1 MSEST
6 DENSGESEPNNANLG
21 ENTED
26 KDTPETEP
34 EHPEEVT
41 GGDPAESAESN
52 AVENGPLT
60 NLNDEDTNR
69 LMDQYIHYGEVA
81 IETANQRVQMNR
93 FFGLILTSILAGLF
107 ALARGNLTTTS
118 AAIVLFSS
126 GFGSLICY
134 FWYQSLQ
141 SYRRLNKA
149 RYAILNQI
157 ESALPVRMYLD
168 EWRYLKREK
177 PDPEIVEPRPDDD
190 PDHRSHTIVEQWF
203 VRLLAAGY
211 LTVGGYAGGF
221 ILTPLLTSA
230 GYSLPSPTTVGL
242 IIGATV
248 MAGSIGLFWMRS

>member
-1 MSEST
+1 MSEPT
-6 DENSGESEPNNANLG
+6 DETSGESEPNNVNLG

-41 GGDPAESAESN
+41 GGAPAEPTESDI
-52 AVENGPLT
+52 VGDGPLT
-60 NLNDEDTNR
+60 NLNDKETDR

-118 AAIVLFSS
+118 AAIVLFAS

-221 ILTPLLTSA
+221 ILTPLITGA

-242 IIGATV
+242 IVGTTV
-248 MAGSIGLFWMRS
+248 MAGSIGLFWIRS

>member
-1 MSEST
+1 M
-6 DENSGESEPNNANLG
+6 
-21 ENTED
+21 
-26 KDTPETEP
+26 
-34 EHPEEVT
+34 
-41 GGDPAESAESN
+41 
-52 AVENGPLT
+52 
-60 NLNDEDTNR
+60 
-69 LMDQYIHYGEVA
+69 
-81 IETANQRVQMNR
+81 
-93 FFGLILTSILAGLF
+93 
-107 ALARGNLTTTS
+107 TTTS
-118 AAIVLFSS
+118 AAIVLFAS

-177 PDPEIVEPRPDDD
+177 PDPEIVEPRPDED

-211 LTVGGYAGGF
+211 LTIGGYAGGF
-221 ILTPLLTSA
+221 ILTPLLTGA

-248 MAGSIGLFWMRS
+248 MVGSIGLFWIRS

>member
-6 DENSGESEPNNANLG
+6 DESEPNNANLG

-41 GGDPAESAESN
+41 GGDPAESAEPN

-60 NLNDEDTNR
+60 NLNDEETDR

-118 AAIVLFSS
+118 AAIVLFAS

-141 SYRRLNKA
+141 SYRRLNKT

-177 PDPEIVEPRPDDD
+177 PDPEIVEPRPDND

-211 LTVGGYAGGF
+211 FTVGGYAGGF
-221 ILTPLLTSA
+221 ILTCLVERKTAS
-230 GYSLPSPTTVGL
+230 G
-242 IIGATV
+242 
-248 MAGSIGLFWMRS
+248 

>member
-6 DENSGESEPNNANLG
+6 DETPSEGESNNTNLG

-26 KDTPETEP
+26 KDTPETQP
-34 EHPEEVT
+34 EHPEEVS
-41 GGDPAESAESN
+41 GGAPAESVESD

-60 NLNDEDTNR
+60 NLTDEETDR

-107 ALARGNLTTTS
+107 ALARENLTTTS
-118 AAIVLFSS
+118 AAIVLFAS

-157 ESALPVRMYLD
+157 ESTLPVRMYLD

-177 PDPEIVEPRPDDD
+177 PDPEIIEPRPDEDT
-190 PDHRSHTIVEQWF
+190 DHRSHTIVEQWF

-211 LTVGGYAGGF
+211 LTVGGYASGL
-221 ILTPLLTSA
+221 ILTPLLKDA
-230 GYSLPSPTTVGL
+230 GYSLPSPTAVGL
-242 IIGATV
+242 IIGTSV
-248 MAGSIGLFWMRS
+248 IAGSMGLFWIRS

>member
-6 DENSGESEPNNANLG
+6 DETSGEREPNNANLG
-21 ENTED
+21 ENTKD

-41 GGDPAESAESN
+41 GGDPAESAEPN

-60 NLNDEDTNR
+60 NLNDEETDR

-81 IETANQRVQMNR
+81 IETANQRVQMNQ

-118 AAIVLFSS
+118 AAIVLFAS

-221 ILTPLLTSA
+221 ILTPLLTNA
-230 GYSLPSPTTVGL
+230 GYSLPSLTAVGL
-242 IIGATV
+242 ITGATV
-248 MAGSIGLFWMRS
+248 MAGSIGLFWIRS

>member
-1 MSEST
+1 MPEST
-6 DENSGESEPNNANLG
+6 DETSGASEPNNANLG

-41 GGDPAESAESN
+41 GGDPAEPAESD

-60 NLNDEDTNR
+60 NLNDEETDR

-118 AAIVLFSS
+118 AAIVLFAS

-177 PDPEIVEPRPDDD
+177 PDPEIVEPRPDED

-221 ILTPLLTSA
+221 ILTPLLTGA

-242 IIGATV
+242 IIGAIV
-248 MAGSIGLFWMRS
+248 MIGSIGLFWIRS